1 MIVTYEN
8 TKRTLAKKTYEK
20 ATLELKLFVVDQIQ
34 NGQISTNY
42 ASKKQDIPRTTIGY
56 WIKKYSTLVQQ
67 NTGMSKL
74 DEIKKLKERIEELAF
89 VKDFQQ
95 DIIADMEII
104 RGVDWSKKSL
114 PKIVAKEIALKK
126 KNRLKENGSI
136 SVLGFL
142 NKHSIKDL
150 KHKKSNK

>member
-1 MIVTYEN
+1 MKTQKEPW
-8 TKRTLAKKTYEK
+8 RKKTYEK

-34 NGQISTNY
+34 NGQISKNY
-42 ASKKQDIPRTTIGY
+42 ASKKYNVPRTTISY

-74 DEIKKLKERIEELAF
+74 DEIKKLKERIEELEF

-95 DIIADMEII
+95 DIIADMELIT
-104 RGVDWSKKSL
+104 GVDMSKKSL
-114 PKIVAKEIALKK
+114 PKTLAKEIALKK

-136 SVLGFL
+136 NVLGFL
-142 NKHSIKDL
+142 NKPSIKDVKL
-150 KHKKSNK
+150 KKTKS

>member
-1 MIVTYEN
+1 MKTQNEHW
-8 TKRTLAKKTYEK
+8 RKKSYQK
-20 ATLELKLFVVDQIQ
+20 VTLELKLSVVDQIL
-34 NGQISTNY
+34 NGQISTNF
-42 ASKKQDIPRTTIGY
+42 ASKKYNVPRTTIAY

-74 DEIKKLKERIEELAF
+74 DEIKKLKERIEELEF

-104 RGVDWSKKSL
+104 TGVDMSKKSL
-114 PKIVAKEIALKK
+114 PKTLAKEIELKK

-136 SVLGFL
+136 SVLGL
-142 NKHSIKDL
+142 VNKPFTKDL
-150 KHKKSNK
+150 KPSKREK

>member
-8 TKRTLAKKTYEK
+8 TKSTLAKKNYEK
-20 ATLELKLFVVDQIQ
+20 VTLELKLFVIDQIQ

-42 ASKKQDIPRTTIGY
+42 TSKKYDIPRTTIGY
-56 WIKKYSTLVQQ
+56 YIKKYSTLVQQ

-74 DEIKKLKERIEELAF
+74 DEIKKLKERIEELEF

-104 RGVDWSKKSL
+104 TGVDLSKKSL
-114 PKIVAKEIALKK
+114 TKTLAKEIELKK

-136 SVLGFL
+136 SVLGFV
-142 NKHSIKDL
+142 NKLSTKDV
-150 KHKKSNK
+150 KHKK

>member
-1 MIVTYEN
+1 MKN
-8 TKRTLAKKTYEK
+8 QKQPWRKKTYEK

-42 ASKKQDIPRTTIGY
+42 ASKKYDVPRTTIGY

-67 NTGMSKL
+67 KTGMSKL
-74 DEIKKLKERIEELAF
+74 DEIKKLKERIEELEF

-104 RGVDWSKKSL
+104 TGVDLSKKSL
-114 PKIVAKEIALKK
+114 PKTLAKEIELKK
-126 KNRLKENGSI
+126 KNRLKENGSMN
-136 SVLGFL
+136 VLGL
-142 NKHSIKDL
+142 VNKPFTKDV